1 MRVKEESEKPGLK
14 PNIKKLISWHPIPS
28 FHHKQMGKKQK
39 QWDFPFLGSKIA
51 VDSDCSHEIKRC
63 LLLGRKAE
71 KQRIKKQ
78 RHHFVNKGL
87 CSQRYGFPSSHVW
100 MWELDQ
106 KKAECRRTDAF
117 KLWCYRRLSR
127 VPWTARRSNWS
138 ILKEIN
144 LEYSLEELLLKWK
157 LQYFGHLIWRAD
169 SLEKTLMLGKIEGN
183 RATEDEMVQTVLLT
197 HLT

>member
-1 MRVKEESEKPGLK
+1 
-14 PNIKKLISWHPIPS
+14 
-28 FHHKQMGKKQK
+28 MGKKQK

-51 VDSDCSHEIKRC
+51 VDSDYSHEIKRC

-71 KQRIKKQ
+71 KQHIKKQ

-87 CSQRYGFPSSHVW
+87 CSQMYGFPSSHVW

-117 KLWCYRRLSR
+117 KLRCYRRLSR

-183 RATEDEMVQTVLLT
+183 RATGQQRTRWFRQYHWLNWHEFEQSLGDSRGQRSLACYSPWGCKE
-197 HLT
+197 

>member
-1 MRVKEESEKPGLK
+1 
-14 PNIKKLISWHPIPS
+14 
-28 FHHKQMGKKQK
+28 MGKKQK

-51 VDSDCSHEIKRC
+51 VDSDYSHEIKRC

-71 KQRIKKQ
+71 KQHIKKQ

-117 KLWCYRRLSR
+117 KLLCYRRLSR

-183 RATEDEMVQTVLLT
+183 RTTGQQRTRWFRQYHWLNWHEFEQSLGDSRGQRSLACYSPWGCKE
-197 HLT
+197 